1 MTVLKLGE
9 HKYRDAAIIE
19 IWDGDEFL
27 GSVYPE
33 DRGVRVVS
41 KHPMEIKHDK
51 ESALGGV
58 YVSIGQRRETK

>member
-1 MTVLKLGE
+1 MTTLKLAE
-9 HKYRDAAIIE
+9 HKYRETGIIE

-41 KHPMEIKHDK
+41 KHPMEIKHDE
-51 ESALGGV
+51 ESALGSV
-58 YVSIGQRRETK
+58 RVNIGQRGETP

>member
-1 MTVLKLGE
+1 MTTLKLGE

-41 KHPMEIKHDK
+41 KYPMEIKHDK
-51 ESALGGV
+51 ESAL
-58 YVSIGQRRETK
+58 VSVRVDIGRRQESR

>member
-1 MTVLKLGE
+1 MTTLKLGE

-51 ESALGGV
+51 ESALGSV
-58 YVSIGQRRETK
+58 RVDIGRRQES